1 MIGNIEIHYVGET
14 AIDLTDPED
23 FKMMAILR
31 NTEVATSPKPITEK
45 FSEKTLLMIV
55 EGFLGRKFRIF
66 FFKLFVPGLC

>member
-31 NTEVATSPKPITEK
+31 NTEVSSSTKSITEY
-45 FSEKTLLMIV
+45 SSIDN
-55 EGFLGRKFRIF
+55 
-66 FFKLFVPGLC
+66 

>member
-31 NTEVATSPKPITEK
+31 NTEVTSSTKQITEH
-45 FSEKTLLMIV
+45 SIDD
-55 EGFLGRKFRIF
+55 
-66 FFKLFVPGLC
+66 